1 LLPARRM
8 RPALVVTCALLAGVA
23 GGFASR
29 LLPEARADTGVVL
42 VPVPRGGVVFR
53 GPAGNALVR
62 IREGASGGVL
72 EILDESEHT
81 VVRLRAAPNGG
92 SVDLD
97 TARQRPAANMLPAGS
112 VEDPGY

>member
-1 LLPARRM
+1 M
-8 RPALVVTCALLAGVA
+8 RPALVVTCALLAGLA

-72 EILDESEHT
+72 EILDESEHR
-81 VVRLRAAPNGG
+81 VLRVRAGAGGGCVDVDTSRGRAAA
-92 SVDLD
+92 SV
-97 TARQRPAANMLPAGS
+97 LPAGN
-112 VEDPGY
+112 VQDPGY

>member
-1 LLPARRM
+1 M
-8 RPALVVTCALLAGVA
+8 RPALVVTCALLAGMA

-29 LLPEARADTGVVL
+29 MLPEAHADTGVVL
-42 VPVPRGGVVFR
+42 VPVPRNGVVFR

-81 VVRLRAAPNGG
+81 VVRLRATASGG
-92 SVDLD
+92 GIDLD
-97 TARQRPAANMLPAGS
+97 TTRARPAANVLPTGN
-112 VEDPGY
+112 VQDPGY

>member
-1 LLPARRM
+1 MLPLACM

-29 LLPEARADTGVVL
+29 MLPEAHADTGVVL

-81 VVRLRAAPNGG
+81 VVRLRAAANGG

-97 TARQRPAANMLPAGS
+97 TSRARASATVLPAGN

>member
-1 LLPARRM
+1 M
-8 RPALVVTCALLAGVA
+8 RPALVVTCALLAGIA

-29 LLPEARADTGVVL
+29 LLPEAHADTGVVL

-72 EILDESEHT
+72 EILDESERT
-81 VVRLRAAPNGG
+81 VVRLRASAGGG

-97 TARQRPAANMLPAGS
+97 AARSRPVGNVVPTGN
-112 VEDPGY
+112 VGDPGY

>member
-1 LLPARRM
+1 M
-8 RPALVVTCALLAGVA
+8 
-23 GGFASR
+23 
-29 LLPEARADTGVVL
+29 LPEARADTAGAGVVL

-81 VVRLRAAPNGG
+81 VVRLRASPGGG

-97 TARQRPAANMLPAGS
+97 AARGRP